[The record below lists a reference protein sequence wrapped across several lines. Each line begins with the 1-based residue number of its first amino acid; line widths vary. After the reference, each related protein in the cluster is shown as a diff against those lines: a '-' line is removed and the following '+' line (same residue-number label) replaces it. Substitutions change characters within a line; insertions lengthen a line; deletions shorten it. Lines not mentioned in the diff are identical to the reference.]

1 MAARHLQHHV
11 TLSKTMPNKYA
22 EIDNYQS
29 THLSVVL
36 KASASW
42 YKLVVLEHAGR
53 SGLGTRFIRINA
65 SLQLG
70 RK

>member
-1 MAARHLQHHV
+1 
-11 TLSKTMPNKYA
+11 MPDNYA

-36 KASASW
+36 KASVSW

-53 SGLGTRFIRINA
+53 SGLGTRFIRTNA